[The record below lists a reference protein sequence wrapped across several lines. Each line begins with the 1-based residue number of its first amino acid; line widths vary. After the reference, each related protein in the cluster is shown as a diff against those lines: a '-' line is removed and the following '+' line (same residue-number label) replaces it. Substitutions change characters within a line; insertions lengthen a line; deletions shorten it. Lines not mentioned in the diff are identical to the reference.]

1 VDLPVNPL
9 GPTVLINTSLNA
21 EKLLMF
27 LMYKGGAKSP
37 TWSEG
42 RDEGTT
48 VTSREGGVAS
58 NTESS
63 LVSIEARTAKRFGE
77 VKVLVFFPLR
87 RGEFE
92 EVLDN
97 ILFDDVGV
105 RGGLLPERTII

>member
-1 VDLPVNPL
+1 
-9 GPTVLINTSLNA
+9 
-21 EKLLMF
+21 
-27 LMYKGGAKSP
+27 
-37 TWSEG
+37 
-42 RDEGTT
+42 
-48 VTSREGGVAS
+48 
-58 NTESS
+58 
-63 LVSIEARTAKRFGE
+63 VSIEARTAKRFGE